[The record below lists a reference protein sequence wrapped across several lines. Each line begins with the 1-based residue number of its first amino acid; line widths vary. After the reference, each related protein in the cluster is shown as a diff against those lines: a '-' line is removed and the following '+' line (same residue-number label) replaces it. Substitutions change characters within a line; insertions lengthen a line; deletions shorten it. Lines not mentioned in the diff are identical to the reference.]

1 MADILLEGRDLK
13 KYYPVTKGIL
23 QRTVG
28 WVRAVDGVSFT
39 IERGKTLSLVG
50 ESGAGKTTV
59 AKQILLLE
67 QLTSGTILFEGK
79 DVYKFTKSQLKTE
92 YRPRVQSV
100 QQNPWSSMNP
110 RMRVRD
116 IVAEPL
122 VVNTKHSK
130 EQIQSRVQELLKQ
143 VGLAPN
149 HTDYYPHEFSGG
161 QRQRIAV
168 ARALALNP
176 SLVVLDEPVSALDV
190 SIRAQIMNLLK
201 DLQEQ
206 YNLSYLVIAHNLAT
220 VRFMSHSVAIMYLG
234 QIVEYGEAEEVF
246 SQPLHPYTRALM
258 SASILKLPEDEDQKI
273 TPIILSGEMPS
284 PLNPPPGCRFH
295 TRCAEAIDICSKEEP
310 ELRVIGKHQ
319 VRCHIYDDASVQS
332 ALSSGLHPGTE
343 GRPQQP

>member
-1 MADILLEGRDLK
+1 MADVLLEGRGVTK
-13 KYYPVTKGIL
+13 HYPVTKGLL

-28 WVRAVDGVSFT
+28 WVRAVDGIDFT

-59 AKQILLLE
+59 AKMVLMLE
-67 QLTSGTILFEGK
+67 RMTSGQILFEGQ
-79 DVYKFTKSQLKTE
+79 DIYKFSKSELKKE

-122 VVNTKHSK
+122 IVNTKQTK
-130 EQIQSRVQELLKQ
+130 QEIRDRVHELLNH
-143 VGLAPN
+143 VGLEPRHAN
-149 HTDYYPHEFSGG
+149 YYPHEFSGG

-201 DLQEQ
+201 DLQAE

-234 QIVEYGEAEEVF
+234 QIVESGDAEELF
-246 SQPLHPYTRALM
+246 QNPLHPYTKALI
-258 SASILKLPEDEDQKI
+258 SASMLALPEDTEEGME
-273 TPIILSGEMPS
+273 PIILSGEMPS
-284 PLNPPPGCRFH
+284 PLNPPSGCRFH
-295 TRCAEAIDICSKEEP
+295 TRCSQAQEACAKETP
-310 ELRVIGKHQ
+310 EMVEIGTHR
-319 VRCHIYDDASVQS
+319 VRCFHCSN
-332 ALSSGLHPGTE
+332 
-343 GRPQQP
+343 

>member
-13 KYYPVTKGIL
+13 KYYPIKKGIL

-28 WVRAVDGVSFT
+28 WVKAVDGVSFT

-59 AKQILLLE
+59 AKQVLLLE
-67 QLTSGTILFEGK
+67 RPTSGTILCEGN
-79 DVYKFTKSQLKTE
+79 DIQQLSQSQLKME
-92 YRPRVQSV
+92 YRPKVQAV

-116 IVAEPL
+116 IIAEPL
-122 VVNTKHSK
+122 VVNTKQSK
-130 EQIQSRVQELLKQ
+130 QQVRSRVQELIEQ
-143 VGLAPN
+143 VGLMA
-149 HTDYYPHEFSGG
+149 DSAERYPHEFSGG

-201 DLQEQ
+201 DLQAQ
-206 YNLSYLVIAHNLAT
+206 YNLSYMVIAHNLAT
-220 VRFMSHSVAIMYLG
+220 VRYMSHSVAIMYLG
-234 QIVEYGEAEEVF
+234 QIVEYGEEEDLF
-246 SQPLHPYTRALM
+246 KHPLHPYTRALM
-258 SASILKLPEDEDQKI
+258 SASLLTLPEDEEKGVKK
-273 TPIILSGEMPS
+273 IILSGEMPS

-295 TRCAEAIDICSKEEP
+295 TRCPEARAECSQTAP
-310 ELRVIGKHQ
+310 PLRSVGSGHKVACIG
-319 VRCHIYDDASVQS
+319 V
-332 ALSSGLHPGTE
+332 
-343 GRPQQP
+343 